1 MEVKGWDGKERGG
14 EGNKGERKKEG
25 RARAGKGWKAEWTG
39 GDEKEREVK
48 GGDGWKGEGERRG

>member
-25 RARAGKGWKAEWTG
+25 RARAGKGWKAEWTSLITS
-39 GDEKEREVK
+39 VT
-48 GGDGWKGEGERRG
+48 